1 MNTSMIVYRLFDV
14 ADEINL
20 DLVQALWTSRNK
32 IASRLRLD
40 RISTKS
46 ITFKN
51 PPVLV
56 ELGNHDL
63 EINGKTYFTEVKAR
77 IFDIGVI
84 SLILRIEF
92 EEDVTEAEYMDMAIA
107 SENMPED
114 KIREYLDSVLET
126 IEQACTRKR
135 VSDFEEDFV
144 VYYFK
149 DEMPKWDIVPLLL
162 KDKTPVSEQTRQNTL
177 ANYFSYS
184 DDITYLAWDSA
195 LVYDKTGSLD
205 VPDLLEFANAQFLE
219 LRYYDNALADAID
232 RSYDELEEANVA
244 NKANRVEAYRRIRS
258 RLMEIM
264 ADISNIMGNINNALQ
279 VTEDI
284 FYARIYTRYLELLK
298 ATVWKD
304 NIDYKL
310 NTIQRTYTLMNEEV
324 ESYRLERM
332 SMTSAIIL
340 AGILL
345 VSIVGLFLK

>member
-1 MNTSMIVYRLFDV
+1 
-14 ADEINL
+14 
-20 DLVQALWTSRNK
+20 
-32 IASRLRLD
+32 
-40 RISTKS
+40 
-46 ITFKN
+46 
-51 PPVLV
+51 
-56 ELGNHDL
+56 
-63 EINGKTYFTEVKAR
+63 
-77 IFDIGVI
+77 
-84 SLILRIEF
+84 
-92 EEDVTEAEYMDMAIA
+92 
-107 SENMPED
+107 
-114 KIREYLDSVLET
+114 
-126 IEQACTRKR
+126 
-135 VSDFEEDFV
+135 
-144 VYYFK
+144 
-149 DEMPKWDIVPLLL
+149 
-162 KDKTPVSEQTRQNTL
+162 L
-177 ANYFSYS
+177 ANCFSYS

-332 SMTSAIIL
+332 SLTSAIIL

>member
-1 MNTSMIVYRLFDV
+1 
-14 ADEINL
+14 
-20 DLVQALWTSRNK
+20 
-32 IASRLRLD
+32 
-40 RISTKS
+40 
-46 ITFKN
+46 
-51 PPVLV
+51 
-56 ELGNHDL
+56 
-63 EINGKTYFTEVKAR
+63 
-77 IFDIGVI
+77 
-84 SLILRIEF
+84 
-92 EEDVTEAEYMDMAIA
+92 
-107 SENMPED
+107 
-114 KIREYLDSVLET
+114 LDSVLET

-162 KDKTPVSEQTRQNTL
+162 KDKTPVSEQTRCSTL
-177 ANYFSYS
+177 ANCFSYS

-244 NKANRVEAYRRIRS
+244 NKANRVEVYRRIRS

-332 SMTSAIIL
+332 SLTSTVIL

-345 VSIVGLFLK
+345 VSIVGLFFK